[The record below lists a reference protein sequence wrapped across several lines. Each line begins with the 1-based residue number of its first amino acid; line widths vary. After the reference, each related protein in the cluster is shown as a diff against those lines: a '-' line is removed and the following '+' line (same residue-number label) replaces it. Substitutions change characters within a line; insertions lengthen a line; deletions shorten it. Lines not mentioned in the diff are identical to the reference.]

1 MTGSR
6 MQTVAAAAITIAGLV
21 LMAIKIRADSE
32 PGGIPI
38 LLVLLGG
45 GWLLATRMR
54 SRRGAQDG

>member
-6 MQTVAAAAITIAGLV
+6 MQAVAATAIMLAGLV

-45 GWLLATRMR
+45 AWLLATWAR
-54 SRRGAQDG
+54 SRRGPRDG